1 LIAEI
6 PVTKEIAPMRR
17 VRRFFESVIAALLI
31 LKWTSGML
39 VCNLWD
45 DLNNFLQRRYEK
57 MRMFMIRKPV

>member
-1 LIAEI
+1 
-6 PVTKEIAPMRR
+6 MRR